1 MKRSHW
7 TGNIGFILA
16 TAGSAVGLGNIWR
29 FPYLVGQNGGGS
41 FLLLYLICA
50 LGLGYFLLTAKLAF
64 GRLAATN
71 IVDGFDKTMRQSG
84 KKPNRLWGLCTG
96 GLAVFNGVLVSSV
109 YVVVIGWTLL
119 YVFES
124 ARLLFHIRPVALDSD
139 FFTRVTDSFGMQLFW
154 GFLCILITVFVI
166 ARGVKGGIERL
177 SRILMP
183 ALFLLL
189 LFLLGRILMLPGAFQ
204 GMTFFFTP
212 DWGRLGWT
220 EAGFDFK
227 VFADIFLAALGQS
240 VYSLSIGIGVIYIY
254 GSYLSPKTDIIRS
267 AGWIV
272 GLDIFVSLCAGLIVI
287 PAVFAFQAEPASG
300 PTLSFITLPMIFAQM
315 WGGAFWFF
323 LFCVLLFFAALT
335 SLVSIYEPLVSL
347 LIDKTRLTRTAASM
361 TIGLLNTLGTSV
373 ILASFTGVMTL
384 PGLKKDLF
392 TLLDAL
398 TGMILMPLMALIT
411 SLFMGFV
418 ISTRLIRSLENR
430 GQPLNHMF
438 KRYIRF
444 TLRFTAPLVM
454 MVLLLTALWTF
465 IND

>member
-1 MKRSHW
+1 M
-7 TGNIGFILA
+7 
-16 TAGSAVGLGNIWR
+16 
-29 FPYLVGQNGGGS
+29 
-41 FLLLYLICA
+41 
-50 LGLGYFLLTAKLAF
+50 
-64 GRLAATN
+64 
-71 IVDGFDKTMRQSG
+71 
-84 KKPNRLWGLCTG
+84 
-96 GLAVFNGVLVSSV
+96 
-109 YVVVIGWTLL
+109 
-119 YVFES
+119 
-124 ARLLFHIRPVALDSD
+124 
-139 FFTRVTDSFGMQLFW
+139 
-154 GFLCILITVFVI
+154 
-166 ARGVKGGIERL
+166 
-177 SRILMP
+177 
-183 ALFLLL
+183 
-189 LFLLGRILMLPGAFQ
+189 
-204 GMTFFFTP
+204 
-212 DWGRLGWT
+212 
-220 EAGFDFK
+220 
-227 VFADIFLAALGQS
+227 
-240 VYSLSIGIGVIYIY
+240 
-254 GSYLSPKTDIIRS
+254 
-267 AGWIV
+267 
-272 GLDIFVSLCAGLIVI
+272 I

-373 ILASFTGVMTL
+373 ILASFTGVMAI

-398 TGMILMPLMALIT
+398 TWMILMPLMALIT

-430 GQPLNHMF
+430 GQPLNHTF